1 MKRLPYVR
9 RREILEILKEQDH
22 IDLSELSKQFDVSYM
37 TIHRDI
43 EYLKKNGEV
52 ERVYGGV
59 VRADEENE
67 TPYQTKAQSGSQA
80 QPRPNLPSVDL
91 TIEERF
97 HINLESK
104 DAIAK
109 KACSFIKDGDVI
121 GMDAGTTI
129 LHMCGYL
136 NHRNITVVTN
146 SISVAL
152 QFSTSQTVNVILLG
166 GNLRK
171 ASLTMI
177 GPLVQQQEKFIN
189 LNKCFISSKAL
200 SFEEGLT
207 DVTMEEP
214 EAKKSIIRR
223 SKEVFVLADHTKIGE
238 VSSYMVCGHES
249 ISHII
254 TDSQELMRPDQME
267 CLENYKSKNVE
278 VIIVN
283 PKKGDK

>member
-9 RREILEILKEQDH
+9 RQEILEILKKQDH
-22 IDLSELSKQFDVSYM
+22 IDLNELSRQFDVSYM

-43 EYLKKNGEV
+43 EYLKKNGEIS
-52 ERVYGGV
+52 RVYGGV
-59 VRADEENE
+59 VRVSDSNE
-67 TPYQTKAQSGSQA
+67 IQRQN
-80 QPRPNLPSVDL
+80 NLNPMDL

-97 HINLESK
+97 HINRESK

-109 KACSFIKDGDVI
+109 KACSFINDGDVI

-136 NHRNITVVTN
+136 NQRHITVVTN

-152 QFSTSQTVNVILLG
+152 QFSTSPTVNVILLG

-177 GPLVQQQEKFIN
+177 DPLVQQQEKYIN

-200 SFEEGLT
+200 SFDEGLT

-214 EAKKSIIRR
+214 ESKKSLIRR
-223 SKEVFVLADHTKIGE
+223 SKEVFALADHTKINE
-238 VSSYMVCGHES
+238 VSSFMVCGHES

-254 TDSQELMRPDQME
+254 TDSQELMSPAQMK
-267 CLENYKSKNVE
+267 CLERYKSKNID
-278 VIIVN
+278 VIIVSL
-283 PKKGDK
+283 KKGEK

>member
-43 EYLKKNGEV
+43 EYLEKNGEV
-52 ERVYGGV
+52 SRVYGGV
-59 VRADEENE
+59 VRADEEGE
-67 TPYQTKAQSGSQA
+67 AQFQPQPQPQSQTNFQ
-80 QPRPNLPSVDL
+80 SVDL

-104 DAIAK
+104 AAIAK
-109 KACSFIKDGDVI
+109 KACSFIEDGDVI

-214 EAKKSIIRR
+214 EAKKSLIRR
-223 SKEVFVLADHTKIGE
+223 SKEVFVLADHTKVNE

-254 TDSQELMRPDQME
+254 TDSEEIMTKEQME
-267 CLENYKSKNVE
+267 CLNNYKSQNVE
-278 VIIVN
+278 VVIVN
-283 PKKGDK
+283 PRKGEK

>member
-67 TPYQTKAQSGSQA
+67 TPYQAKALPG
-80 QPRPNLPSVDL
+80 PNLPSVDL

-97 HINLESK
+97 HINRESK

-109 KACSFIKDGDVI
+109 QACSYIKDGDVI

-214 EAKKSIIRR
+214 ETKKSLIRR

-254 TDSQELMRPDQME
+254 TDSRELMSPEKME

-283 PKKGDK
+283 PKKGEK